1 MSKARPVQASVPEV
15 PIHLIVYD
23 KNEVREEF
31 FDDVES
37 LGTIREST
45 KDGVIWIDLDGP
57 CSSATLAEIG
67 KIFNLHSLALEDV
80 EQKKQRPKIDDYKDH
95 HFMVCRMVSYK
106 SCVLDSEQMS
116 IFFGKGFVLTFQEK
130 PNGDCLE
137 EVRESIRKGKGRIRE
152 LGADHLL
159 YAILDAVIDAYFPVL
174 NEIEAELEQAEEQID
189 EMSGAKPNPGLPS
202 TLHGVR
208 RNLMVLRQKSNPLR
222 DAMHILAR
230 NVSTSMISEDTR
242 IHLRDCYDHVIRV
255 LDLIETLRD
264 ISIGLR
270 DLYQSK
276 ISNHMNMVSQQT
288 NEVMKV
294 LAIITTI
301 FTPLTLIAGIYGM
314 NFNPDKSPL
323 NMPEL
328 NWFYGYPF
336 ALSLMLI
343 VFVGLGVFIWRRGW
357 LNSSVLPTEN
367 RPPINDEKD

>member
-1 MSKARPVQASVPEV
+1 
-15 PIHLIVYD
+15 
-23 KNEVREEF
+23 
-31 FDDVES
+31 
-37 LGTIREST
+37 
-45 KDGVIWIDLDGP
+45 
-57 CSSATLAEIG
+57 
-67 KIFNLHSLALEDV
+67 
-80 EQKKQRPKIDDYKDH
+80 
-95 HFMVCRMVSYK
+95 MVCRMVSYK
-106 SCVLDSEQMS
+106 SGVLDSEQVS

-137 EVRESIRKGKGRIRE
+137 EVRESIRNAKGRIRQ

-174 NEIEAELEQAEEQID
+174 NEIEAELEQSEEQTD
-189 EMSGAKPNPGLPS
+189 EMNGSKPNPRLPS
-202 TLHGVR
+202 TLHAVR
-208 RNLMVLRQKSNPLR
+208 RNLLFLRQKIHPLR

-230 NVSTSMISEDTR
+230 NVSTEIISDDTR
-242 IHLRDCYDHVIRV
+242 MHLRDCYDHVIRV

-270 DLYQSK
+270 ELYQAK
-276 ISNHMNMVSQQT
+276 ISNHMNMISQQT

-294 LAIITTI
+294 LAVITTI

-336 ALSLMLI
+336 ALLLMFV
-343 VFVGLGVFIWRRGW
+343 VFVGLGVFILRRGW
-357 LNSSVLPTEN
+357 LNSPALPTEN
-367 RPPINDEKD
+367 LPS

>member
-1 MSKARPVQASVPEV
+1 
-15 PIHLIVYD
+15 
-23 KNEVREEF
+23 
-31 FDDVES
+31 
-37 LGTIREST
+37 
-45 KDGVIWIDLDGP
+45 
-57 CSSATLAEIG
+57 
-67 KIFNLHSLALEDV
+67 
-80 EQKKQRPKIDDYKDH
+80 
-95 HFMVCRMVSYK
+95 MVCRMVSYE
-106 SCVLDSEQMS
+106 SGVLDSEQMS

-130 PNGDCLE
+130 PGGDCLE

-159 YAILDAVIDAYFPVL
+159 YAILDAVIDAYFPAL

-189 EMSGAKPNPGLPS
+189 EMNGARPAPGLPS
-202 TLHGVR
+202 TLHRVR
-208 RNLMVLRQKSNPLR
+208 RNLMFLRQKSNPLR
-222 DAMHILAR
+222 DAMHVLAR
-230 NVSTSMISEDTR
+230 NVSTAMISEDTR

-336 ALSLMLI
+336 ALFLMLI
-343 VFVGLGVFIWRRGW
+343 VFIGLGVFIWRCGW
-357 LNSSVLPTEN
+357 LKSPVLPTEN
-367 RPPINDEKD
+367 IPPVTDKEN